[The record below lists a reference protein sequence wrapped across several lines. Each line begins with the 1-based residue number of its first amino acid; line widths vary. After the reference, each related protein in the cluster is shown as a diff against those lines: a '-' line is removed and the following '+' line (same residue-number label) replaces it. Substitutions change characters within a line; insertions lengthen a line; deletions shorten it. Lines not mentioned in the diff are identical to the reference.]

1 VRVAVSFSG
10 GGRDD
15 VEVVRRMLHAQALDT
30 RSSDPR
36 PPEAPSP
43 EARAWNAWALG
54 GAEQREAHALA
65 VHGGAIGWVHTA
77 DLIAPFPLVR
87 RCGASVLVVTG
98 TPIACRGSLSE
109 ILDRVVEGDSRRAT
123 ELLTELDGGFAALF
137 WSAAECR
144 LTVVTDAQGMQ
155 PLYVARS
162 ADGLVLATDQKGV
175 WASGAVDVTPDA
187 AGWGAFLSFHHAI
200 GDRTLVERVHR
211 VEPGAVLE
219 YDSAARRQTLRLHWR
234 WPAPAPAR
242 TPADVDTGRIV
253 AALRECIEGY
263 RAYGRA
269 GMVLMSGGFDS
280 RLVVSLLKRAEF
292 EPSALIVRHRDELG
306 DADGRYAVRAVRRL
320 GVPHEVATPAGD
332 YYSSAA
338 YRRYLHLSEGSN
350 TSLGLFIAQVSAYVT
365 PERGAV
371 WEGIAPNI
379 MKRLERNPTNGGFEA
394 YLARACRGRASRDW
408 RAAATVF
415 APDWLAEMDESF
427 GRLLREE
434 TAKYSDDE
442 YGVTQFSARNRARFR
457 LGTNPY
463 KVYAANVLTFTPG
476 MTRAFFDAVG
486 GLRGAAKEGN
496 ALMLRLFRENFPD
509 ALDVPFCSGG
519 KLVSARGTD
528 AEFGADLVL
537 GRLVRSR
544 YVHRAMRALGYRPF
558 AFDLARARR
567 ELLETLDVDDPRLNG
582 AAVRSLLAVPD
593 GEDPVREQAK
603 LHLFYWHVG
612 RLLQERPGELLR
624 PSRRGAG
631 VA

>member
-1 VRVAVSFSG
+1 MRIAVSFSG
-10 GGRDD
+10 GRRDD
-15 VEVVRRMLHAQALDT
+15 TEVVRRMLHAQALDA
-30 RSSDPR
+30 
-36 PPEAPSP
+36 PPLDARASEAH
-43 EARAWNAWALG
+43 AWNAWAPSG
-54 GAEQREAHALA
+54 VRHREAHALA

-77 DLIAPFPLVR
+77 DVIAPFPLVR
-87 RCGASVLVVTG
+87 RRGASVLVVTG
-98 TPIACRGSLSE
+98 TPIACRGSLTE
-109 ILDRVVEGDSRRAT
+109 ILDQAVAGDTRRAT

-137 WSAAECR
+137 WSDAERR

-155 PLYVARS
+155 PLYVAQA

-175 WASGAVDVTPDA
+175 WASGAVNVAPDA
-187 AGWGAFLSFHHAI
+187 ACWGSFLSFYHAV
-200 GDRTLVERVHR
+200 GDRTLVEGVRR
-211 VEPGAVLE
+211 LEPGVVLA
-219 YDSAARRQTLRLHWR
+219 YDAATGRQSSRPHWL

-242 TPADVDTGRIV
+242 TPADVDTRPIL
-253 AALRECIEGY
+253 AALTECIEAY
-263 RAYGRA
+263 RAYGRD

-280 RLVVSLLKRAEF
+280 RLIVSLLKRAGF
-292 EPSALIVRHRDELG
+292 KPSALIVRHRDELG

-320 GVPHEVATPAGD
+320 GVPHEIATPPGD

-338 YRRYLHLSEGSN
+338 YRRYLYLSEGSN

-371 WEGIAPNI
+371 WEGLAPNI

-394 YLARACRGRASRDW
+394 FLARACRGRASRDW
-408 RAAATVF
+408 RAAAVVF
-415 APDWLAEMDESF
+415 SPDWLAEMEEGF

-442 YGVTQFSARNRARFR
+442 HGVTQFSARNRARFR

-486 GLRGAAKEGN
+486 GLSGSAKGGN
-496 ALMLRLFRENFPD
+496 GLMLRLFREHFPD

-528 AEFGADLVL
+528 AEFGADVLL
-537 GRLVRSR
+537 GRLARSR
-544 YVHRAMRALGYRPF
+544 YVRRAMRALGYRSF
-558 AFDLARARR
+558 AFDLTRARR
-567 ELLETLDVDDPRLNG
+567 ELLEALDVDDPRLNG
-582 AAVRSLLAVPD
+582 AAVRSLLATPD
-593 GEDPVREQAK
+593 GEDPLREQAR
-603 LHLFYWHVG
+603 LHVFYWHVS

-624 PSRRGAG
+624 PLARGAAVG
-631 VA
+631 